1 MPITVTSPRD
11 PSPHYPTNRL
21 TRNIA
26 MGAGV
31 VILLAAAFLVHLHR
45 NATSDQIKGMARQN
59 NSHFIRALSNGL
71 LERAR
76 PVLRTEQGRDAGRK
90 PAAAFGSLDR
100 EVRRHLVGT
109 SILKVIL
116 YDPSGQAAY
125 STDRRDLGRDFS
137 HHRQFTTAIAGG
149 IDTEYGFH
157 QRFSAHAG
165 THTNLWVLS
174 TYLPIRAQYD
184 RGPIIGVVEIYS
196 DITSIRQSLITAALR
211 TGAIIGAAFIVVFGM
226 LLLMVWRADQTV
238 REEQDAKLAMA
249 NAVAQAEA
257 TAKEKSQFLANMSH
271 ELRTPLNA
279 IIGFAEILGN
289 EIKGPLGDAS
299 YKEYIT
305 DIGKS
310 GQHLLNI
317 INEVLDLVKAES
329 GTMVVDAQ
337 PTNLVSVAKG
347 VARMLAPEAEGLGN
361 TLAVE
366 TIGNV
371 SAIETDPRKVRQV
384 LINIVANG
392 LKFTPE
398 GGSVR
403 ILLGQDDLTGQT
415 QIRVV
420 DTGIGMRPEDIPVA
434 ESPFGQ
440 VENVFTR
447 THKGTGLGLP
457 LSRKFIE
464 ALGGTFLI
472 ESAPGEGT
480 TVTLTLPEKYR
491 PAKRADA
498 HWCDEAKAAC
508 GPAAAPQPAAADS
521 ETAAPA
527 HRVDAA

>member
-1 MPITVTSPRD
+1 MMYAPNG
-11 PSPHYPTNRL
+11 H
-21 TRNIA
+21 
-26 MGAGV
+26 V
-31 VILLAAAFLVHLHR
+31 V
-45 NATSDQIKGMARQN
+45 
-59 NSHFIRALSNGL
+59 
-71 LERAR
+71 
-76 PVLRTEQGRDAGRK
+76 
-90 PAAAFGSLDR
+90 
-100 EVRRHLVGT
+100 
-109 SILKVIL
+109 
-116 YDPSGQAAY
+116 Y
-125 STDRRDLGRDFS
+125 STDRKDLGGDFS
-137 HHRQFTTAIAGG
+137 AHRQFRTAAAGG

-157 QRFSAHAG
+157 TRFAARSG
-165 THTNLWVLS
+165 TQQDLWVLS
-174 TYLPIRAQYD
+174 TYLPVRAHYD

-196 DITSIRQSLITAALR
+196 DITAIRQSLITAALR
-211 TGAIIGAAFIVVFGM
+211 TGAIVGAAFLVVFGM

-238 REEQDAKLAMA
+238 REEHEAKLAMA
-249 NAVAQAEA
+249 AAMTQAEA
-257 TAKEKSQFLANMSH
+257 TAKEKTQFLASISH

-289 EIKGPLGDAS
+289 EIKGPLGHAS

-329 GTMVVDAQ
+329 GTMAVDSQ
-337 PTNLVSVAKG
+337 PTNMVSLAKG
-347 VARMLAPEAEGLGN
+347 VTRMLAPEAESLGN

-366 TIGNV
+366 TVGNV

-403 ILLGQDDLTGQT
+403 IVLDQDDLTGQMR
-415 QIRVV
+415 IRVV
-420 DTGIGMRPEDIPVA
+420 DTGIGMKPEDIPVA
-434 ESPFGQ
+434 ETPFGQ

-464 ALGGTFLI
+464 ALGGSFLI
-472 ESAPGEGT
+472 ESALGDGT
-480 TVTLTLPEKYR
+480 TVTLTLPEKYQT
-491 PAKRADA
+491 ADEVEA

-508 GPAAAPQPAAADS
+508 GPAATPNSATTNGGAAA
-521 ETAAPA
+521 ETKQ
-527 HRVDAA
+527 VDAA